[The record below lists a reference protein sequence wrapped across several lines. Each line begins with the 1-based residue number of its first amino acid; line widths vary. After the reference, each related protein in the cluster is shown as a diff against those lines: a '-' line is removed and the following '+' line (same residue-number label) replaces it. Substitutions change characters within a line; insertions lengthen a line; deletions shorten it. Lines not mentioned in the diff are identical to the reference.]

1 MGKYGPWI
9 VDIISFNDAHVA
21 NEYQEIHL
29 NSAMNI
35 DSVKINTS
43 LLMMREWLM
52 DNTESEAGC
61 RLCYRLRLKAE
72 RQISDIQD
80 GRYGNRQAANYQWES
95 CKLLHARAGLI
106 GRIHHDENYDMQ
118 YIKTTQ
124 SIEVGELRHVCLRS
138 Q

>member
-43 LLMMREWLM
+43 LLMMRECEIHPQRPRDFPRPKRRRSPWKI
-52 DNTESEAGC
+52 
-61 RLCYRLRLKAE
+61 LRASSLPF
-72 RQISDIQD
+72 
-80 GRYGNRQAANYQWES
+80 
-95 CKLLHARAGLI
+95 LLPHQ
-106 GRIHHDENYDMQ
+106 N
-118 YIKTTQ
+118 
-124 SIEVGELRHVCLRS
+124 
-138 Q
+138 